1 MTPLMPHPPVAPV
14 SSHVPFA
21 AQVFPEERTEPV
33 PLFLQRAETM
43 PVLDVRSPAEFAQGH
58 VPGAIS
64 LPLLDNDERVE
75 IGTLYKQQGRDT
87 AFARG
92 LELITPKIPHF
103 LEVAQQATAHGTG
116 QDIAV
121 YCWRG
126 GERSLGMARLLHGA
140 GYGVW
145 RLGGG
150 YKAFRNY
157 VLDLFQQPVRL
168 LVLGGQTGV
177 GKTAVLHAMAAQGA
191 QVVDLE
197 HLARHRGSAFGSLP
211 HEGQPTCEHFENRLA
226 MALRRCSVARP
237 VWVEDESEKLGKV
250 RIPQALFQVKE
261 AAPGVLLEAAT
272 AERLTRIVEEYGTLA
287 PASLAQ
293 ALEKIQKRLGS
304 QQYHAALAL
313 LEVGDIA
320 TLAGLLLAY
329 YDKGYARQMRKR
341 AYAMTITGTTPEETA
356 RRLLDLEAQLVQQE
370 SH

>member
-1 MTPLMPHPPVAPV
+1 MTTLA
-14 SSHVPFA
+14 FA
-21 AQVFPEERTEPV
+21 ATCSVQEFPEERTVSV
-33 PLFLQRAETM
+33 PLFLQQAEAM

-64 LPLLDNDERVE
+64 LPILDNDERAE
-75 IGTLYKQQGRDT
+75 IGTLYKQQGRDK

-103 LEVAQQATAHGTG
+103 LAVAAQVASREAG
-116 QDIAV
+116 QGIAL

-140 GYGVW
+140 GYAVW

-150 YKAFRNY
+150 YKAFRHY
-157 VLDLFQQPVRL
+157 VLDLFQQPVNL

-177 GKTAVLHAMAAQGA
+177 GKTAVLHAMAARGA
-191 QVVDLE
+191 MVVDLE

-226 MALRRCSVARP
+226 MALRRCSPTRP

-250 RIPQALFQVKE
+250 RIPRALFQVKE
-261 AAPGVLLEAAT
+261 AAPGVVLEAGT
-272 AERLTRIVEEYGTLA
+272 PERLARIVEEYGTL
-287 PASLAQ
+287 PQASLAL

-304 QQYHAALAL
+304 QQYRAALAL
-313 LEVGDIA
+313 LEAGDIA

-341 AYAMTITGTTPEETA
+341 AYVMTITGTTPEETA
-356 RRLLDLEAQLVQQE
+356 ERLLALEAELVQPG
-370 SH
+370 SM

>member
-1 MTPLMPHPPVAPV
+1 MPHPPVA
-14 SSHVPFA
+14 SLDFTETCS
-21 AQVFPEERTEPV
+21 AQEFPEERTVGV
-33 PLFLQRAETM
+33 PLFLQQAEAM
-43 PVLDVRSPAEFAQGH
+43 PVLDVRSPAEFTQGH

-64 LPLLDNDERVE
+64 LPLLDNDQRAE
-75 IGTLYKQQGRDT
+75 IGTLYKQQGRET

-92 LELITPKIPHF
+92 LELIAPKIPYF
-103 LEVAQQATAHGTG
+103 LEVAQQVTAHGAG

-177 GKTAVLHAMAAQGA
+177 GKTDVLHAMAAQGA

-226 MALRRCSVARP
+226 MALRCCSGARP
-237 VWVEDESEKLGKV
+237 VWVEDESEKLGRV

-261 AAPGVLLEAAT
+261 AAPAVLLEAGT
-272 AERLTRIVEEYGTLA
+272 AERLVRIVEEYGTLP
-287 PASLAQ
+287 PASLAK

-304 QQYHAALAL
+304 QQYRAALAL
-313 LEVGDIA
+313 LEAGEIA
-320 TLAGLLLAY
+320 SLAGLLLVY

-341 AYAMTITGTTPEETA
+341 AYAMTITGTTPQETA
-356 RRLLDLEAQLVQQE
+356 QRLLALEAQLVQP
-370 SH
+370 

>member
-1 MTPLMPHPPVAPV
+1 MTSLTSYPPVA
-14 SSHVPFA
+14 SLTFA
-21 AQVFPEERTEPV
+21 ASCSAREFPEERTVGV
-33 PLFLQRAETM
+33 PFFLQQAKAM

-64 LPLLDNDERVE
+64 LPLLDNDERAE
-75 IGTLYKQQGRDT
+75 IGTLYKQQGRET

-92 LELITPKIPHF
+92 LELISPKIPHF
-103 LEVAQQATAHGTG
+103 LQLAEQVTTAHRAG
-116 QDIAV
+116 QNIAV

-126 GERSLGMARLLHGA
+126 GERSLGMAQLLYGA

-157 VLDLFQQPVRL
+157 VLDLFKQPVSL

-226 MALRRCSVARP
+226 MALRCCSPERP

-250 RIPQALFQVKE
+250 RIPQPLFQVKE
-261 AAPGVLLEAAT
+261 AAPGVMLEAGR
-272 AERLTRIVEEYGTLA
+272 AERLTRIVEEYGTLS

-304 QQYHAALAL
+304 QQYRAALAL
-313 LEVGDIA
+313 LEAGDIA

-329 YDKGYARQMRKR
+329 YDKAYARQMRKR
-341 AYAMTITGTTPEETA
+341 AFAMTIMGTTPEETA
-356 RRLLDLEAQLVQQE
+356 RHLLEMEAQLAQQE
-370 SH
+370 S